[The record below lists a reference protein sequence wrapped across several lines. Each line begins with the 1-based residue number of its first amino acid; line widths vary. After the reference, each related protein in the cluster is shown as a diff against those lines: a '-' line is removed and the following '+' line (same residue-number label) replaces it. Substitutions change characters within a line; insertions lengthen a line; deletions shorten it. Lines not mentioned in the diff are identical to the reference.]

1 MAQDQHLAYQPAM
14 TYPSHYRGF
23 YGYYGYGWPTVYAPA
38 HLQADTV
45 VTIETN
51 VYSVTEDKLLW
62 SGISETFNPSDV
74 ATVVNDIADAA
85 SRELRRQGL
94 F

>member
-1 MAQDQHLAYQPAM
+1 M
-14 TYPSHYRGF
+14 
-23 YGYYGYGWPTVYAPA
+23 
-38 HLQADTV
+38 

-74 ATVVNDIADAA
+74 AKVVNDIADAA

-94 F
+94 L